1 MISLKDGGDELA
13 LKLDCSEKKISG
25 YKKFLEKISP
35 TDLEK
40 ISREEVKDIFNN
52 HFNLANSTALV
63 LAMVIDE
70 LKLEEPNLTEIQD
83 TLGLVIRAI
92 QLQQVALSQ
101 GIRAGFEVLAK
112 RASNRAKTAANAL
125 HDRDGGSRSKA
136 DEIRRLWA
144 SGKFKSR
151 DICAEE
157 ECASLGM
164 SFSAARKALR
174 RTPEPT

>member
-112 RASNRAKTAANAL
+112 RYK
-125 HDRDGGSRSKA
+125 
-136 DEIRRLWA
+136 
-144 SGKFKSR
+144 
-151 DICAEE
+151 
-157 ECASLGM
+157 
-164 SFSAARKALR
+164 
-174 RTPEPT
+174 